1 MTRGSSG
8 DVAVAGQSER
18 RHTTQVLTV
27 SVPTKDVDLNVIA
40 SARMK
45 LLVFIKMDVKVN
57 ACLTVNR
64 VVCRMFLRKFYR

>member
-40 SARMK
+40 SAK
-45 LLVFIKMDVKVN
+45 KVKEG
-57 ACLTVNR
+57 
-64 VVCRMFLRKFYR
+64 